1 MKIALKPFFSGNKSY
16 NAETMVQKNQRK
28 TLRYNFKQHITQE
41 TQSQMMSTEDK
52 QACGTQL

>member
-1 MKIALKPFFSGNKSY
+1 
-16 NAETMVQKNQRK
+16 MVQKNQRK

-52 QACGTQL
+52 QACGTQLWEKMC